1 MGCLC
6 PKIYRE
12 KPNDDLSAKLNED
25 PAPIG
30 KEKIDAEI
38 ITVGQPKF
46 QDIEQ
51 KRKLAEYL
59 LNSDLNIF
67 KRHLPEVQKLND
79 EDFNELFEGNTEYK
93 FNTINER
100 DFKQLAQKFQ
110 DNKELL
116 LEFYSNE
123 KYYSYILKIWRP
135 NILQSLKSADPK
147 KKEEIFKRYKI
158 DISEWDGGFIERF
171 NMIIDTPPVEDLLAN
186 RFKNY
191 IQADYGDFDELIQ
204 NVDKC
209 KKKIQ
214 NDEESHCN
222 KTLRANLETS
232 MTKVIKDMVP
242 KYLVNLKNE
251 LPNLYKDIKKKEE
264 ENAIRDIL
272 DSGLTKENEKKLI
285 NKVKKIY
292 EKKEFDPLDFDFNK
306 ESNKLKELSDKFNQ
320 ENYETN
326 VFASKYELNFMGTD
340 LSEKAE
346 VAFSNKIVKDAILGL
361 SMANLTYSVSHVSQS
376 LSNYNQYTE
385 QFRNRIDIIRK
396 NFNKHQSEVKII
408 EDEEDVDI
416 LLEQII
422 KIGKKFNQDL
432 ADIKDLIKDIKDA
445 RNNVQTE
452 RNKSIFNL
460 ALSGGGIVVSVV
472 GMSVTKGDDS
482 IDYAKSSAAQVLS
495 FISNCVD
502 IHTLNK
508 TLDKFGE
515 YLQEAESL
523 REQITNEIDKLR
535 TKFSGLS
542 GKHYN

>member
-1 MGCLC
+1 
-6 PKIYRE
+6 
-12 KPNDDLSAKLNED
+12 
-25 PAPIG
+25 
-30 KEKIDAEI
+30 
-38 ITVGQPKF
+38 
-46 QDIEQ
+46 
-51 KRKLAEYL
+51 
-59 LNSDLNIF
+59 
-67 KRHLPEVQKLND
+67 
-79 EDFNELFEGNTEYK
+79 
-93 FNTINER
+93 
-100 DFKQLAQKFQ
+100 
-110 DNKELL
+110 
-116 LEFYSNE
+116 
-123 KYYSYILKIWRP
+123 
-135 NILQSLKSADPK
+135 
-147 KKEEIFKRYKI
+147 
-158 DISEWDGGFIERF
+158 
-171 NMIIDTPPVEDLLAN
+171 
-186 RFKNY
+186 
-191 IQADYGDFDELIQ
+191 
-204 NVDKC
+204 
-209 KKKIQ
+209 
-214 NDEESHCN
+214 
-222 KTLRANLETS
+222 
-232 MTKVIKDMVP
+232 
-242 KYLVNLKNE
+242 
-251 LPNLYKDIKKKEE
+251 
-264 ENAIRDIL
+264 
-272 DSGLTKENEKKLI
+272 
-285 NKVKKIY
+285 
-292 EKKEFDPLDFDFNK
+292 
-306 ESNKLKELSDKFNQ
+306 
-320 ENYETN
+320 
-326 VFASKYELNFMGTD
+326 MGTD

-346 VAFSNKIVKDAILGL
+346 VVFSNKIVKDAILGL

>member
-12 KPNDDLSAKLNED
+12 KPNDALSAKLNEE

-46 QDIEQ
+46 QDLDK

-100 DFKQLAQKFQ
+100 EFKQLAQKFQ

-123 KYYSYILKIWRP
+123 NYYSYILKIWRP

-147 KKEEIFKRYKI
+147 KKDEIFKRYKI
-158 DISEWDGGFIERF
+158 DVFEWDGEFTERF
-171 NMIIDTPPVEDLLAN
+171 NIIIDTPPVEELLAN

-242 KYLVNLKNE
+242 KYLENLKKE

-264 ENAIRDIL
+264 ENAIKDIL

-285 NKVKKIY
+285 HKVKKIY
-292 EKKEFDPLDFDFNK
+292 EKKEFDPLKFDFNK

-326 VFASKYELNFMGTD
+326 VFARRHELNFMGTD

-346 VAFSNKIVKDAILGL
+346 VVFSNKIVKDAILGL
-361 SMANLTYSVSHVSQS
+361 SMANLTYSVAHVSQS

-432 ADIKDLIKDIKDA
+432 SDVKDLIKDIKDA
-445 RNNVQTE
+445 KNNVVTE

-460 ALSGGGIVVSVV
+460 AISGGGIVVNVV
-472 GMSVTKGDDS
+472 AMNVTKGEDR
-482 IDYAKSSAAQVLS
+482 IDFAKSSAAQVLS

-502 IHTLNK
+502 IHTQNK
-508 TLDKFGE
+508 MLGKFGD
-515 YLQEAESL
+515 YLQEAEAL